1 MTGKMLNSFPIF
13 FICYRL
19 PLDKKVELIPLLLK
33 ALDSKPASHQDSFL
47 HMILP
52 WLEHVKAP
60 SENPEVKLKFLDLD
74 DKLSKLL
81 TDFLFDFMLLPYGSH
96 PSIKPADPNDKVQVP
111 SGLSESAWKRVSG
124 ETQTKPED
132 LEKIK
137 ANVVKFLGN
146 GLILEKKIAMHL
158 VIAMADTRH
167 SVSTEADSVMRRVSG
182 GIDWNEKELVNQL
195 YDVFLGT
202 LAIKGKDGRLMTT
215 SASGV
220 THIKPENK
228 RSPANTRLRLK
239 LMPYLVRS
247 REASLCFPASIQV
260 IFDLLFGTGGNT
272 NAKLKTLAVQFIHSV
287 VENCP
292 ENRITSC
299 GGVLLSALNKLV
311 SNKVANSGDQEMLSN
326 AEKDAAAK
334 LRASCYV
341 AIGKL
346 GLKMPQLVNK
356 DITIIQT
363 FFEAMSTED
372 KETQMSVQE
381 ALSMMAPAFKAM
393 DSTHLKLMEAL
404 LATYIEKDEH
414 QVRHVA
420 VQYAGEVFPP
430 SHTPS
435 KFVLLLGAGDAKD
448 EVSTEAK
455 LHLYGSIQKAH
466 GYDQSAVKGQ
476 LLLPDFLE
484 MTSLVIEKAN
494 TRVKTQQKVVI
505 GSTILPFTPM
515 VFKEIFNYLRMCL
528 VYNAGVVPH
537 LDMLRDPQEEAPKI
551 SQYILDFISGDN
563 SKRMTLNKLIEMNQ
577 LFLSAKQETPQAQ
590 SLLQLIGCTPQSQ
603 WASELQPKMGWLR
616 NLMNNTREDF
626 REVASQLVGLVATTL
641 EAEFIGSIQDLAR
654 GFKDKQLEFQHGA
667 ILSLAYSFAPKL
679 KIAPQ
684 EVLNL
689 KEFQETVGM
698 MIEMLSPEQQHGLL
712 MSSSCLALGELG
724 RSGPLPLDSKAKE
737 DLYKRLLE
745 MMKSGKLSMKIRERS
760 ALALGQLCIG
770 DLEFPWRK
778 EILLGFLESARDIKD
793 IELHFTI
800 GEALVYATLGPL
812 STKGRNL
819 WKESEESYRPKVDG
833 NASDDQVKVV
843 LSELVD
849 KYTLSTHPNEKQA
862 SCIWLL
868 ALVKQA
874 KEHHLVKE
882 SLMKIQ
888 SAFMGLLGDNND
900 LVQDAASKGLGL
912 VYENCSENLR
922 EKMVQSL
929 LSTLMEGQKTVGTV
943 TGDTKLFDEK
953 EMGRTPTGENLST
966 YRELCSLASDLNQP
980 DLVYKFMHLAN
991 YNAMWNS
998 RKGAAFGFGTI
1009 ATKAGEQLEPHLPKI
1024 IPKLYRYQFDPT
1036 PKIQQSMGA
1045 IWNSLVS
1052 EPSKTIDKYL
1062 MEIVQELQNN
1072 LTSNQW
1078 RVRES
1083 CCGALQDLVR
1093 GRSLTGPALQV
1104 LPNIWTDLFRV
1115 MDDIKES
1122 VRLAAGK
1129 AVNAL
1134 SRTCIRMCD
1143 SAQSGAKTSQETIQ
1157 VILPP
1162 ILDKGLSSNVSEVRA
1177 IALTTIV
1184 KITKSAGPMLKRDLP
1199 RLIPALLE
1207 ATSEMES
1214 KEVNYIS
1221 TRLANDANV
1230 QEKLDLARIAA
1241 AKSSSMME
1249 CVNYVLQFVDGDTL
1263 PTLIPKL
1270 IDLIKSTVGLGTK
1283 GTAAHVV
1290 VSLTHQCPQELQA
1303 YTGKILAAFVAG
1315 LGDRNPA
1322 VRKTF
1327 ASSIGH
1333 LMKTAKD
1340 SSVEKLF
1347 VKLRTWYME
1356 KDDESTKFSVAFTFQ
1371 AVTRYNP
1378 DRMKAHAAQAMPL
1391 SFLAMHEGKTESNA
1405 EILDVWDEVWTD
1417 GTPGTESGIRL
1428 YLKEIVALLTSA
1440 LESQQWKMKAQA
1452 ARAMG
1457 AIGSKLKSQIPE
1469 KEQGQLL
1476 IQLIEA
1482 LSGRTWSGKEA
1493 ILVAIKDLICANP
1506 DNIQKMLA
1514 SPDEPLTEQILM
1526 QCLIRECGKERLEYK
1541 IVALEATSKIIRA
1554 LDLNY
1559 FESLY
1564 GMLLPFIRKSLDEQ
1578 NEEEKP
1584 SESEETFSLDL
1595 QLASVECL
1603 GQAWPESPDTQFKVI
1618 DEFLKV
1624 LNAMVQNTTKK
1635 LQLAITIAVGQIVS
1649 SYNLNP
1655 DTDNSVFT
1663 NVSSILAFA
1672 LSMPKNSQLR
1682 SKALDVLD
1690 QTIDI
1695 LEKTPTSQQELFS
1708 EQISKSLDDVIKDL
1722 ATDAAIKDKAR
1733 KVKERLQAMNK
1744 MDCD

>member
-1 MTGKMLNSFPIF
+1 MTFIKQNSHCLF
-13 FICYRL
+13 
-19 PLDKKVELIPLLLK
+19 
-33 ALDSKPASHQDSFL
+33 QDL
-47 HMILP
+47 
-52 WLEHVKAP
+52 A
-60 SENPEVKLKFLDLD
+60 
-74 DKLSKLL
+74 
-81 TDFLFDFMLLPYGSH
+81 
-96 PSIKPADPNDKVQVP
+96 
-111 SGLSESAWKRVSG
+111 
-124 ETQTKPED
+124 
-132 LEKIK
+132 
-137 ANVVKFLGN
+137 
-146 GLILEKKIAMHL
+146 
-158 VIAMADTRH
+158 
-167 SVSTEADSVMRRVSG
+167 
-182 GIDWNEKELVNQL
+182 NQL

-202 LAIKGKDGRLMTT
+202 LVIKGKDGKLATT
-215 SASGV
+215 SATGV
-220 THIKPENK
+220 VHIKPENK
-228 RSPANTRLRLK
+228 RSPSNTRLRLK

-247 REASLCFPASIQV
+247 KEASLCFPASIQV

-311 SNKVANSGDQEMLSN
+311 SNKASASQEQELTN

-363 FFEAMSTED
+363 FFEAMSNED

-393 DSTHLKLMEAL
+393 DGKNLKMIEAL

-435 KFVLLLGAGDAKD
+435 KFVLLLGAGDSKD
-448 EVSTEAK
+448 EVSNEAK
-455 LHLYGSIQKAH
+455 LHLYGPIQKAN
-466 GYDQSAVKGQ
+466 GKDQSAIKGQ

-484 MTSLVIEKAN
+484 MTTLIIEKAN
-494 TRVKTQQKVVI
+494 MRIKTQQKFVV
-505 GSTILPFTPM
+505 GSTVLSFAPPVYTE
-515 VFKEIFNYLRMCL
+515 VLNYLRMCL
-528 VYNAGVVPH
+528 IYNAGVVPH
-537 LDMLRDPQEEAPKI
+537 LDMLRDPQVEAPKV
-551 SQYILDFISGDN
+551 SQYITEFIASDEN
-563 SKRMTLNKLIEMNQ
+563 KKMILKKLIQ
-577 LFLSAKQETPQAQ
+577 LNETFLVAKQETSPAQ
-590 SLLQLIGCTPQSQ
+590 CFLQLLGCTSQDIWKGDFQS
-603 WASELQPKMGWLR
+603 KMSWLR
-616 NLMNNTREDF
+616 SMLNNTREDF
-626 REVASQLVGLVATTL
+626 REVVSQAIGLVAATFDL
-641 EAEFIGSIQDLAR
+641 GPEFLACIHDLAK
-654 GFKDKQLEFQHGA
+654 GFKEKQLEFQHGA
-667 ILSLAYSFAPKL
+667 VLSLAYTFSPKASL
-679 KIAPQ
+679 Q
-684 EVLNL
+684 EIQSLN
-689 KEFQETVGM
+689 EFKETVD
-698 MIEMLSPEQQHGLL
+698 MIISLLEADKHALL
-712 MSSSCLALGELG
+712 MSGACLALGELG
-724 RSGPLPLDSKAKE
+724 RLGPLPLNKDGANSKE
-737 DLYKRLLE
+737 SLFKRLLE
-745 MMKSGKLSMKIRERS
+745 IMKTGKLSMKIRERS

-778 EILLGFLESARDIKD
+778 NILEGFLESAKDIKD

-800 GEALVYATLGPL
+800 GEALVFATLGPL
-812 STKGRNL
+812 CPKRRDL
-819 WKESEESYRPKVDG
+819 WKVEEENFKPSAATSQSDEKV
-833 NASDDQVKVV
+833 QFV

-874 KEHHLVKE
+874 KDHPLVKE
-882 SLMKIQ
+882 NLMKIQ
-888 SAFMGLLGDNND
+888 SAFMGLLGDSND

-912 VYENCSENLR
+912 VYENCSEELR
-922 EKMVQSL
+922 GKMVQTL
-929 LSTLMEGQKTVGTV
+929 LSTLMEGQKKVGTV
-943 TGDTKLFDEK
+943 TGETKIFGDK

-1009 ATKAGEQLEPHLPKI
+1009 ASKAGEQLEPHLPKI

-1036 PKIQQSMGA
+1036 PRIQQSMTA
-1045 IWNSLVS
+1045 IWNSLVTES
-1052 EPSKTIDKYL
+1052 SKTIDKYL
-1062 MEIVQELQNN
+1062 MEIVQELQSNM
-1072 LTSNQW
+1072 TSNQW

-1093 GRSLTGPALQV
+1093 GRSLSGPALHV
-1104 LPNIWTDLFRV
+1104 LPDIWKDLFRV

-1122 VRLAAGK
+1122 VRVSAGK

-1143 SAQSGAKTSQETIQ
+1143 STQSGMKSSQETIQ

-1162 ILDKGLSSNVSEVRA
+1162 ILDKGLSSTVNEVRA
-1177 IALTTIV
+1177 IALNTVV
-1184 KITKSAGPMLKRDLP
+1184 KITKSAGPLLKSHLP
-1199 RLIPALLE
+1199 QLIPALLE

-1214 KEVNYIS
+1214 KEVSYIS
-1221 TRLANDANV
+1221 TRLANEAGV

-1241 AKSSSMME
+1241 AKSSPMME
-1249 CVNYVLQFVDGDTL
+1249 CVNHVLQFVDGDTL
-1263 PTLIPKL
+1263 TLLVPRL
-1270 IDLIKSTVGLGTK
+1270 IELIKSSIGLGTK

-1290 VSLTHQCPQELQA
+1290 VSLTHQCPLELQSF
-1303 YTGKILAAFVAG
+1303 TGKILAAFVSG

-1347 VKLRTWYME
+1347 TKLRTWYME
-1356 KDDESTKFSVAFTFQ
+1356 KEDESTKYSVAYTFQ
-1371 AVTRYNP
+1371 AVTRHNP
-1378 DRMKAHAAQAMPL
+1378 DKMKAHAAQAMPL
-1391 SFLAMHEGKTESNA
+1391 AFLAMHETKSETNED
-1405 EILDVWDEVWTD
+1405 ILDVWDEVWTD

-1428 YLKEIVALLTSA
+1428 YLKELVALLSNA

-1457 AIGSKLKSQIPE
+1457 AIGAKMKSQIPA
-1469 KEQGQLL
+1469 KEQGTLL

-1493 ILVAIKDLICANP
+1493 ILVSVKELICANAE
-1506 DNIQKMLA
+1506 NIQKMLEN
-1514 SPDEPLTEQILM
+1514 PDEPLTEEVLM
-1526 QCLIRECGKERLEYK
+1526 KCLLRECGKERLEYK
-1541 IVALEATSKIIRA
+1541 IVALNSTSKILRA
-1554 LDLNY
+1554 LDLDY
-1559 FESLY
+1559 FKALY
-1564 GMLLPFIRKSLDEQ
+1564 EMLLPFIRKAMDDKNESDESKKKDKD
-1578 NEEEKP
+1578 EDET
-1584 SESEETFSLDL
+1584 ETFSLDL

-1603 GQAWPESPDTQFKVI
+1603 GEAWPESPETQRHFVE
-1618 DEFLKV
+1618 EFLHV
-1624 LNAMVQNTTKK
+1624 LDAMIQNTTRQ
-1635 LQLAITIAVGQIVS
+1635 LQLAITTTVGHLVS
-1649 SYNLNP
+1649 SYNLNAEV
-1655 DTDNSVFT
+1655 DLQVFEKIGT
-1663 NVSSILAFA
+1663 TLAFA

-1682 SKALDVLD
+1682 SKALEVLD
-1690 QTIDI
+1690 QSLDL
-1695 LEKTPTSQQELFS
+1695 LEKSSDQKIQDDFKALVG
-1708 EQISKSLDDVIKDL
+1708 KSLDDVIKDL
-1722 ATDAAIKDKAR
+1722 ATDAALKDKAR
-1733 KVKERLQAMNK
+1733 KTKKRIHTLNQ